1 MAALEARKPLI
12 RETSL
17 TEEAIEFEL
26 SNTDLSMANG
36 LRRVLMA
43 EVPTMAI
50 DLVNIYE
57 NSSALHD
64 EFIAHRLGLIP
75 LRWKP
80 ARAGDPLHDPT
91 GEGGGYPFYWEDTG
105 RDMNSG
111 EKQFERE
118 GYDANTCIRL
128 TLDVTNDCQDP
139 AGDSILVTSADM
151 EIDWRSADRECPFEV
166 AHFSHDADKA
176 RARGDAGILIVKL
189 GPMQR
194 LTVSCIA
201 RLGIGKIH
209 AKFNPCCT
217 VAMSQEPV
225 IRLNRDL
232 LDNPKIKEKQKKD
245 FVKYCGLGVFRYDA
259 ESKQIILEDASKG
272 AWQWGGGGGGSRRWG
287 CAPCAT
293 DSHTHALCSHTHT
306 HTHTHTYARSSQP
319 PILRKSR
326 GRE

>member
-1 MAALEARKPLI
+1 MALESRKPVLTI
-12 RETSL
+12 RSL
-17 TEEAIEFEL
+17 TDELIDFEL
-26 SNTDLSMANG
+26 SSTDLSVANG

-75 LRWKP
+75 IRWKP
-80 ARAGDPLHDPT
+80 ARAGDALYDPS
-91 GEGGGYPFYWEDTG
+91 GDGNGYPFYWEETGKAADTV
-105 RDMNSG
+105 N
-111 EKQFERE
+111 EQFARE

-128 TLDVTNDCQDP
+128 TLNVVNDNDDP
-139 AGDSILVTSADM
+139 AGDSILVTSADLNIQW
-151 EIDWRSADRECPFEV
+151 EDREDECPFEV
-166 AHFSHDADKA
+166 AHFSHTADRQ
-176 RARGDAGILIVKL
+176 RAQGDLGILIVKL

-272 AWQWGGGGGGSRRWG
+272 ELEGAA
-287 CAPCAT
+287 APQRVAQAT
-293 DSHTHALCSHTHT
+293 SPPAAAA
-306 HTHTHTYARSSQP
+306 AR
-319 PILRKSR
+319 
-326 GRE
+326 